1 MDNSRDIFIG
11 VNIWMSTISLSHMDL
26 AYFLILKIRFC
37 RLEHSR
43 MERKVECRGQFNHFQ
58 LKRGKWLNLP
68 AIMVFFMGPGILKEL
83 QEESRWDSII
93 MMYLMVNGNIVIS
106 TASRSQNY
114 TIKEFKS
121 NHLNHKEFWGTAIT
135 L

>member
-1 MDNSRDIFIG
+1 
-11 VNIWMSTISLSHMDL
+11 MDL
-26 AYFLILKIRFC
+26 
-37 RLEHSR
+37 
-43 MERKVECRGQFNHFQ
+43 
-58 LKRGKWLNLP
+58 
-68 AIMVFFMGPGILKEL
+68 GILKEL

-121 NHLNHKEFWGTAIT
+121 NHLNHKEF
-135 L
+135 